1 MTQRPEAGR
10 CFGVGVGPGDPELMT
25 VKAVRVLEECSVVA
39 YFCATRRESNARR
52 VVQQYLRAHHTEMR
66 LVYPVTTEP
75 VAPDKYETLLADFY
89 DESAKRIAE
98 VLDAGVDVAVL
109 CEGDPLFY
117 GSYMYLH
124 SRLHDSYASVVVPG
138 VSSPFAGGAVLGAP
152 LASRNEVFSVLSGV
166 LPADE
171 LVAGIA
177 AADAAVVM
185 KVGRN
190 LEKVRDAV
198 ARAGVL
204 DRASYVEWATTPRQR
219 TMPLAEVDG
228 RSAPYFSMVVIPSA
242 GALRR

>member
-1 MTQRPEAGR
+1 MSDRHPTGR
-10 CFGVGVGPGDPELMT
+10 CYGIGVGPGDPELLT
-25 VKAVRVLEECSVVA
+25 VKAVRLVEQCAVVA

-52 VVQQYLRAHHTEMR
+52 VVQQYLRSDHTEMR

-75 VAPDKYETLLADFY
+75 VSAETYETLLADFY
-89 DESAKRIAE
+89 DESAKRVAE

-124 SRLHDSYASVVVPG
+124 SRLHESYASEVVPG
-138 VSSPFAGGAVLGAP
+138 VPSPFAGAAALGAP

-166 LPADE
+166 LSRDE
-171 LVAGIA
+171 LA
-177 AADAAVVM
+177 ARITASDAVVVM

-190 LEKVRDAV
+190 LDKVRDAV
-198 ARAGVL
+198 TRAGVL
-204 DRASYVEWATTPRQR
+204 DRASYVEWATTTRQR
-219 TMPLAEVDG
+219 AMPLADVDG
-228 RSAPYFSMVVIPSA
+228 TSAPYFSMVVIPSA

>member
-1 MTQRPEAGR
+1 
-10 CFGVGVGPGDPELMT
+10 VGPGDPELLT
-25 VKAVRVLEECSVVA
+25 VKAVRVLDQCSVVA

-52 VVQQYLRAHHTEMR
+52 VVQEHLRPDHTEMR
-66 LVYPVTTEP
+66 LVYPVTTES
-75 VAPDKYETLLADFY
+75 VAPATYETLLADFY
-89 DESAKRIAE
+89 DESAKRVAE

-109 CEGDPLFY
+109 CEGDPLFF

-124 SRLHDSYASVVVPG
+124 SRLRDAYASEVVPG
-138 VSSPFAGGAVLGAP
+138 VSSAFAGAAVLGAP

-166 LPADE
+166 LPRDE
-171 LVAGIA
+171 LVAGIS
-177 AADAAVVM
+177 AADAVVVM

-198 ARAGVL
+198 ALAGVL

-219 TMPLAEVDG
+219 MMPLADADG
-228 RSAPYFSMVVIPSA
+228 STAPYFSMVVIPSA